1 MSTKRVALV
10 VDDEPDV
17 RAYLGAVL
25 EDNGFEVTMAEDGL
39 KGFEA
44 AMTLKPDLITLDV
57 SMPDQSGVRTYRQ
70 LKNDETLKNIPVF
83 IITGFSDKMRI
94 YLKKLAGFPF
104 PEAFINKPIN
114 PAELRKIIT
123 EHFGEQPSA

>member
-1 MSTKRVALV
+1 MTKKRVALV

-25 EDNGFEVTMAEDGL
+25 EDNGFEVAMAENGIQ
-39 KGFEA
+39 GYEEA
-44 AMTLKPDLITLDV
+44 ASLKPDLITLDV

-70 LKNDETLKNIPVF
+70 LKTDEALKHIPVF

-104 PEAFINKPIN
+104 PEAFINKPVS
-114 PAELRKIIT
+114 PAELRKILT
-123 EHFGEQPSA
+123 EYFADK

>member
-1 MSTKRVALV
+1 MADKRVALV

-25 EDNGFEVTMAEDGL
+25 EDNGFEVAMAENGIQ
-39 KGFEA
+39 GFERA
-44 AMTLKPDLITLDV
+44 AALRPDLITLDV

-70 LKNDETLKNIPVF
+70 LKTDEALKAIPVF
-83 IITGFSDKMRI
+83 IITGFSDKMRT

-104 PEAFINKPIN
+104 PEAFINKPVS

-123 EHFGEQPSA
+123 EYFADK